1 MAKQGLV
8 AKTRDRYR
16 QTSNRCKGRILKS
29 SPKGLWPCRTRGA
42 GPRVHGQRLA
52 SSGSLTMHDNYLDRR
67 RRGPGFC
74 SLRCRVAAHRSAKR
88 SAQELRVLA
97 DTGATLT
104 GVPKPETCCLPA
116 ASTILHLPVPPPV
129 RN

>member
-52 SSGSLTMHDNYLDRR
+52 SSGSLTMHDNYSKRTSDKVLLGLRR
-67 RRGPGFC
+67 LFGR
-74 SLRCRVAAHRSAKR
+74 L
-88 SAQELRVLA
+88 Q
-97 DTGATLT
+97 
-104 GVPKPETCCLPA
+104 
-116 ASTILHLPVPPPV
+116 
-129 RN
+129 